1 MGVHFFMRRKTSW
14 AMWTTALAAVAAL
27 TGCGAATGG
36 SGGNATQGTSGAAA
50 SSSASF
56 PITMTDDTGTKVTIQ
71 KEPMHIVS
79 GTEGTD
85 EILVSLVPKSRI
97 SLVTNLSSDA
107 TYSDVTNLVKGIHQW
122 SGDDAEQALAVN
134 PDLVLMASYAP
145 QKVVNQIRSAGVP
158 VYEFNDF
165 TSVAMIEHNI
175 GVIGKLVG
183 EPQKAKAI
191 VNNMNHNIAKI
202 EHAVAPYG
210 RPTVLDYSSY
220 GYAAG
225 EGTTVNDIIRMAG
238 GKNAAASLKGWAKIT
253 DEEIVKLNP
262 SVIIDSSDDAAFLK
276 KLASDPALQSV
287 AAIREHHLYAIDS
300 ADLSSVSQ
308 YVVKG
313 VYDVAKVIHPNAHV
327 PAVQVLS

>member
-1 MGVHFFMRRKTSW
+1 MKQRTNIAVWS
-14 AMWTTALAAVAAL
+14 AALAVVAAL

-36 SGGNATQGTSGAAA
+36 SGATQNAPSHTEAA
-50 SSSASF
+50 SSTAAF
-56 PITMTDDTGTKVTIQ
+56 PITLTDDTGTKVTIQ

-107 TYSDVTNLVKGIHQW
+107 TYSDVTSLVKGIHQW
-122 SGDDAEQALAVN
+122 SGEDAEQALAVN

-145 QKVVNQIRSAGVP
+145 QKVVSQIRSAGVP

-175 GVIGKLVG
+175 AVIGKLVG

-191 VNNMNHNIAKI
+191 VNNMNHNIANI
-202 EHAVAPYG
+202 EHAVAAYG

-225 EGTTVNDIIRMAG
+225 QGTTVNDIIRMAG
-238 GKNAAASLKGWAKIT
+238 GTNAAAGLNGWAKIT

-287 AAIREHHLYAIDS
+287 AAVREHHLYAIDS